1 MTSIPQSS
9 RSSSTDLSGTDG
21 TPRYHMTVN
30 LNVLEHLGINL
41 YSNIAAVLTEAVANA
56 WDAYAENV
64 KIIIDSKNK
73 RIEIAD
79 DGIGMTI
86 DDMNNKYLHVGY
98 KRRKEDAR
106 RGKPKGEKRRVMMGR
121 KGLGKLSL
129 FSIANQIE
137 VQSVKDG
144 ESHGLRMSIDKI
156 RKFAN
161 NKANNKAPLYSP
173 DALSDREVNIKKGT
187 KIVLRGIKRENLSRG
202 ATALRKRL
210 ARRFS
215 VIGERHNFRVFID
228 EEPITTADRGDLQI
242 VQFLWTFGG
251 FKPEEGSIPKV
262 QKKVS
267 LPNHTTTKQIKGWI
281 GTAYAPKQLDSEDAG
296 NLNGIVVFARGRL
309 FHENILEKINDG
321 QFYTKY
327 LTGQIEADFLDTDK
341 EADIATSDRQRIQE
355 DDKRYTDL
363 LLDLRSILTAVEK
376 QWSEWR
382 GKHAVE
388 EAKKI
393 SPGLVDW
400 LKSLNVSH
408 RKSAETLIAKLG
420 SLKINNE
427 N

>member
-251 FKPEEGSIPKV
+251 FKP
-262 QKKVS
+262 KKVRF
-267 LPNHTTTKQIKGWI
+267 L
-281 GTAYAPKQLDSEDAG
+281 
-296 NLNGIVVFARGRL
+296 
-309 FHENILEKINDG
+309 
-321 QFYTKY
+321 KY
-327 LTGQIEADFLDTDK
+327 K
-341 EADIATSDRQRIQE
+341 
-355 DDKRYTDL
+355 KRYHFRIIL
-363 LLDLRSILTAVEK
+363 LLS
-376 QWSEWR
+376 
-382 GKHAVE
+382 
-388 EAKKI
+388 
-393 SPGLVDW
+393 
-400 LKSLNVSH
+400 KS
-408 RKSAETLIAKLG
+408 KDG
-420 SLKINNE
+420 SGPHMLQNN
-427 N
+427 